1 MDAEEREV
9 LNRVT
14 RRLEWD
20 KHHFSSSILITV
32 QPRREVILRGSVA
45 RPIHKQQGGRS

>member
-9 LNRVT
+9 LNRVS

-20 KHHFSSSILITV
+20 KHLSASSILITV
-32 QPRREVILRGSVA
+32 QPGRVVTLRVSVA
-45 RPIHKQQGGRS
+45 SSIHKKRAAD